1 MVYRLFFSRWLVALL
16 MLGSPLV
23 QAAPA
28 LHLLFHMGA
37 GADGQFFVGGT
48 LENKGDEDIYQGF
61 VVVTPLDGKCYP
73 QQPLLHP
80 FAAIRAGEKREFQ
93 ISIAGPLEGYKLD
106 TVRAVDHLGNKV
118 MVIDETAEIMAK
130 KQPAYIARCQERR
143 NNSMAGQAGDR
154 QQ

>member
-1 MVYRLFFSRWLVALL
+1 MAAHLS
-16 MLGSPLV
+16 

-80 FAAIRAGEKREFQ
+80 FSAIRAGEKLQF
-93 ISIAGPLEGYKLD
+93 SVPVAGPLEGYKLD

-118 MVIDETAEIMAK
+118 LVIDETAEIMAN
-130 KQPAYIARCQERR
+130 KQPAYLARCQERR
-143 NNSMAGQAGDR
+143 NNSVAGQAG
-154 QQ
+154 